1 MTEGP
6 VRVLLADDH
15 PVYRLGLRALL
26 DTVEGVQVVG
36 EAETGAQAVIEA
48 AELQPDV
55 VVMDLQMPDVDGIEA
70 TKRIVKSHPEVAV
83 LILSYSDEADSVF
96 EAMRAGARGYVVKEA
111 GKDAIIRAIQDVASG
126 EMIFGAG
133 VASRLTA
140 LLASERD
147 TDAPPAQAF
156 PELTPRE
163 REVLELMAQGLNNSA
178 IALRL
183 SIGDKR
189 VRNCVTDIYT
199 KLGVADRPQAIIMA
213 RDAGFGRNHAVEER

>member
-26 DTVEGVQVVG
+26 DTVDGVQVVG
-36 EAETGAQAVIEA
+36 EADTGARAVIEA
-48 AELQPDV
+48 ADLQPDV

-70 TKRIVKSHPEVAV
+70 TRRIVKSHPAVAV

-133 VASRLTA
+133 VASRLSA
-140 LLASERD
+140 LLASEREPD
-147 TDAPPAQAF
+147 SPPTPPF

-163 REVLELMAQGLNNSA
+163 REVLELMARGLNNAA
-178 IALRL
+178 IARRL
-183 SIGDKR
+183 NIGDKR
-189 VRNCVTDIYT
+189 VRNCVTDIYA

-213 RDAGFGRNHAVEER
+213 RDAGFGRNPAVEGR

>member
-1 MTEGP
+1 MTATP

-26 DTVEGVQVVG
+26 DTVAGVQVVG
-36 EAETGAQAVIEA
+36 EADTGAHAVIA
-48 AELQPDV
+48 AADLQPDV
-55 VVMDLQMPDVDGIEA
+55 VVMDLQMPDIDGIEA
-70 TKRIVKSHPEVAV
+70 TKRIVKSNPAVAV
-83 LILSYSDEADSVF
+83 LMLSYSDEADSVF

-111 GKDAIIRAIQDVASG
+111 GTDAIIRAIQDVASG

-140 LLASERD
+140 LLASDRD
-147 TDAPPAQAF
+147 TDAPPTQAF
-156 PELTPRE
+156 PGLTPRE

-183 SIGDKR
+183 NIGDKR
-189 VRNCVTDIYT
+189 VRNCVTDIYA
-199 KLGVADRPQAIIMA
+199 KLGVADRPQAIILA
-213 RDAGFGRNHAVEER
+213 RDAGFGRNSAVEGR